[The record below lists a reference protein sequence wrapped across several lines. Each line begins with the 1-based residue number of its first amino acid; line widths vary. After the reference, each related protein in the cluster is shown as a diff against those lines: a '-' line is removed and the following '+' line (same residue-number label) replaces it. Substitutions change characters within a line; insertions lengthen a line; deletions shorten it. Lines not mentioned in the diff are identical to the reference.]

1 MEEFCDSLQTGR
13 ETFPVN
19 FNTVLRF
26 RVNYKEP
33 SLELS
38 GYYEFPWKLHISFSA
53 KFTLISDE
61 NSKPVS
67 KAVFRDRFSFYKEK
81 TAIFEVILSICSEF
95 S

>member
-1 MEEFCDSLQTGR
+1 M
-13 ETFPVN
+13 N
-19 FNTVLRF
+19 FNTILRF

-38 GYYEFPWKLHISFSA
+38 GDYKFPWKLHISFSA
-53 KFTLISDE
+53 NFTLISDKLQ
-61 NSKPVS
+61 SLYHK
-67 KAVFRDRFSFYKEK
+67 KAVFRDKFSFYKEK